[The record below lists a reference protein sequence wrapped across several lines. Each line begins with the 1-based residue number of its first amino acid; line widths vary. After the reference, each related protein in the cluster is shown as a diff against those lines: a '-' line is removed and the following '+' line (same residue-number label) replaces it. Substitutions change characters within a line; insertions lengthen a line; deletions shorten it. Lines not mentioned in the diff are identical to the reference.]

1 MKNVFVLTFLIS
13 INLIFCNSSL
23 AQNSG
28 EQLFKSICTACHTI
42 GKGRLVGPDLKGIN
56 EKMPREWLISFI
68 RSSQTMVKSGDKD
81 AVAIFNEFA
90 KVPMPDNQFSDDQI
104 VSILDYIKSAD
115 QGAAPAKGADT
126 TAAVAT
132 DTTAAVA
139 ADTTRAADTT
149 GVTFTYK
156 MVQQGRSLYEG
167 YTPFSSGAAPC
178 ISCHN
183 IQGLT
188 FLGGGK
194 LALDLTR
201 AFTKLG
207 GPGIQAI
214 ITNPPFP
221 AMKAAIPA
229 PPSPDEINAL
239 MALLKSSDQRF
250 ATYTGRPGTGLP
262 FFVISF
268 VIGLLLLVHIFL
280 FYDNRKIPDTAPGN
294 DNNKNPYK
302 AF

>member
-1 MKNVFVLTFLIS
+1 MKNAFVFPFLIS
-13 INLIFCNSSL
+13 INLIFCNTL
-23 AQNSG
+23 TAQNQG
-28 EQLFKSICTACHTI
+28 EQLFKSVCTACHTI

-56 EKMPREWLISFI
+56 EKVPQEWLIRFI
-68 RSSQTMVKSGDKD
+68 KSSQTMVKSGDKD

-104 VSILDYIKSAD
+104 ISILDYIKSAD
-115 QGAAPAKGADT
+115 QGAPAAQ
-126 TAAVAT
+126 AA

-149 GVTFTYK
+149 AVTFTYQ
-156 MVQQGRSLYEG
+156 MVQQGRSLFEG

-194 LALDLTR
+194 LALDLTK

-207 GPGIQAI
+207 ASGIQAI

-250 ATYTGRPGTGLP
+250 ATYTGRAMTGLA

-268 VIGLLLLVHIFL
+268 VIGLLLLIHILL
-280 FYDNRKIPDTAPGN
+280 FYDNRKIPDTAPGI